1 VVSKTPEGQICPI
14 CPSAGYEANG
24 VFVSRRV
31 PPATADRSTA
41 VRTLL
46 EKRSGSSAL
55 SLSPGATPSCAP
67 STAPRRPHDG
77 ATPQASVCSTA
88 PRTTLMSLHIVE
100 RTKTR
105 PSTPNQ
111 CSTLASWPTTATRD
125 TSPNPRD
132 ARLDVPFA
140 THSQPPMWT
149 PPGHQPPPHTPSCTT
164 IPARPTR
171 SLAAHTSTS
180 LTRQPTRRDDPRN
193 SPAART
199 LQSSPSSTTDSSTV

>member
-132 ARLDVPFA
+132 TRLDVPFA
-140 THSQPPMWT
+140 RHSQPPTWT
-149 PPGHQPPPHTPSCTT
+149 PPGHQPPPHTPSRTAT
-164 IPARPTR
+164 PARPTR
-171 SLAAHTSTS
+171 SLAPHLDITHPPANSS
-180 LTRQPTRRDDPRN
+180 RRSRN
-193 SPAART
+193 PPATRT
-199 LQSSPSSTTDSSTV
+199 LQSSSSSTTDPSTV